1 MYTSPGTWAESK
13 LQRGGLEMSY
23 PIIDI
28 EGIGP
33 KFTKMLKKVGVT
45 QTKHLL
51 DRGAS
56 KKGRKELAAESK
68 LKETQILKWTNM
80 ADLMR
85 IRGVGEEYS
94 ELLEVAGVDTVK
106 ELRNRKPEN
115 LHEAMAKVN
124 TKKKLVRQL
133 PGPKQV
139 KNWVAHAK
147 KLKPVLT
154 Y

>member
-1 MYTSPGTWAESK
+1 
-13 LQRGGLEMSY
+13 MSY

-33 KFTKMLKKVGVT
+33 KYTKMLKKVGVS

-56 KKGRKELAAESK
+56 KKGRKDLAKESGCTEK
-68 LKETQILKWTNM
+68 QILKWTNM

-94 ELLEVAGVDTVK
+94 ELLEAAGVDTVK

-115 LHEAMAKVN
+115 LHEKMVTLN
-124 TKKKLVRQL
+124 SKKKLVRQL

-139 KNWVAHAK
+139 KAWVTHAK
-147 KLKPVLT
+147 KLKPIMT

>member
-1 MYTSPGTWAESK
+1 
-13 LQRGGLEMSY
+13 MSY
-23 PIIDI
+23 PINDI

-51 DRGAS
+51 NRGAS
-56 KKGRKELAAESK
+56 KKGRKDLANESG
-68 LKETQILKWTNM
+68 LKDTQILKWANM

-94 ELLEVAGVDTVK
+94 ELLEAAGVDTVK
-106 ELRNRKPEN
+106 ELRNRNPEN
-115 LHEAMAKVN
+115 LREAMATKN
-124 TKKKLVRQL
+124 AKKKLVRQM

-139 KNWVAHAK
+139 KSWVTHAK
-147 KLKPVLT
+147 KLKPTIT

>member
-1 MYTSPGTWAESK
+1 
-13 LQRGGLEMSY
+13 MSY

-33 KFTKMLKKVGVT
+33 KYTKMLKKVGIS

-51 DRGAS
+51 ARGAS
-56 KKGRKELAAESK
+56 KQGRKELAKESGCT
-68 LKETQILKWTNM
+68 EVQILKWTNM

-85 IRGVGEEYS
+85 IRGVAEEYS
-94 ELLEVAGVDTVK
+94 ELLEAAGVDTVK
-106 ELRNRKPEN
+106 ELRTRKPDN
-115 LHEAMAKVN
+115 LYEKMAEVN
-124 TKKKLVRQL
+124 AKRKLVRQL

-139 KNWVAHAK
+139 AKWVAHAK
-147 KLKPVLT
+147 KLKPVMT

>member
-1 MYTSPGTWAESK
+1 
-13 LQRGGLEMSY
+13 MSY
-23 PIIDI
+23 PIEDI

-33 KFTKMLKKVGVT
+33 KYAKKLRKVGIRRT
-45 QTKHLL
+45 HNLL

-56 KKGRKELAAESK
+56 KKGRKDLAAEAGVDES
-68 LKETQILKWTNM
+68 LILKWTNM

-94 ELLEVAGVDTVK
+94 ELLEAAGVDTVK

-115 LHEAMAKVN
+115 LHKAMVESNGKR
-124 TKKKLVRQL
+124 KLVRQL
-133 PGPKQV
+133 PGPAQV
-139 KNWVAHAK
+139 KKWVAHAK
-147 KLKPVLT
+147 KLRPVMT